1 MVGRIG
7 LKGSK
12 ERGSDHGPKVL
23 SPNKVNLSMRHHSLE
38 NQTVAWWVKDQNGQ
52 CVVNWNLQNCEPKKP
67 FPLCT
72 SIITGT
78 VYSSKHLIK
87 SKE

>member
-38 NQTVAWWVKDQNGQ
+38 NQTVAW
-52 CVVNWNLQNCEPKKP
+52 
-67 FPLCT
+67 
-72 SIITGT
+72 
-78 VYSSKHLIK
+78 
-87 SKE
+87 